1 MTKGKI
7 DANFLQKIRLR
18 WNDGEGSCCKVYVP
32 GLGGTEISKLLSSSN
47 RHGTWTVAVGF
58 STDQLKWIFSSWQK
72 IKACKISEYNYF
84 IKPLLTLILKGE
96 VNCDPIPDCPLI
108 FLNHS
113 WSCSWVKFTYWLI
126 PDWQTLTDWLN
137 GIENNKDD
145 WKSLTEDCKSLV
157 VDCKSLTDDCQSLTD
172 NCKSLTDDCK
182 SLPDWLKNTS

>member
-1 MTKGKI
+1 MIKFPEKSHYKVWLINSQSLTDLLTKSDWLI
-7 DANFLQKIRLR
+7 D
-18 WNDGEGSCCKVYVP
+18 KVWLTRFNWLTKYVY
-32 GLGGTEISKLLSSSN
+32 LIL
-47 RHGTWTVAVGF
+47 
-58 STDQLKWIFSSWQK
+58 
-72 IKACKISEYNYF
+72 IKH
-84 IKPLLTLILKGE
+84 LLTLILKGE

-113 WSCSWVKFTYWLI
+113 WSFSWVKFTYWLI

>member
-1 MTKGKI
+1 MTLFPVVLWFSWTI
-7 DANFLQKIRLR
+7 H
-18 WNDGEGSCCKVYVP
+18 
-32 GLGGTEISKLLSSSN
+32 GLALESSS
-47 RHGTWTVAVGF
+47 HI
-58 STDQLKWIFSSWQK
+58 D
-72 IKACKISEYNYF
+72 
-84 IKPLLTLILKGE
+84 
-96 VNCDPIPDCPLI
+96 
-108 FLNHS
+108 
-113 WSCSWVKFTYWLI
+113 WL